1 MGRALELYAASEAL
15 LAARADLAYE
25 SEQGG
30 GAGRPGA
37 ERPEAGR
44 PGRGMGRREGAV
56 GGVADPLCM
65 QLEHSLRAVGVTG
78 SRGALGIIQTARQ
91 VLGSSLRRCR

>member
-37 ERPEAGR
+37 GR
-44 PGRGMGRREGAV
+44 PGAGRLGRGRGGGRG
-56 GGVADPLCM
+56 
-65 QLEHSLRAVGVTG
+65 Q
-78 SRGALGIIQTARQ
+78 
-91 VLGSSLRRCR
+91 